1 MKDRPRIPDQPAG
14 TDMDD
19 IEILGSESSIQQWAD
34 AVAAANATPAGGAVA
49 ALASALAAS
58 LVEMV
63 AGLTTRREKYAA
75 VHGYAQE
82 ILERAEVLRA
92 DLLDLARQDAVVIA
106 EYLDALTLPQGTEF
120 ERTARDAAR
129 RASLLEAARVQLE
142 LLDQS
147 AEVAALAEAMV
158 GSGVA
163 TAIGDAATASFLAG
177 AASRSAY
184 WSIRGN
190 LKLIGRPDETR
201 ALVESAVV
209 TLERVEAAE
218 IRVRQVL
225 DERVG

>member
-1 MKDRPRIPDQPAG
+1 
-14 TDMDD
+14 MDD
-19 IEILGSESSIQQWAD
+19 TEILGGESSIQQWSD
-34 AVAAANATPAGGAVA
+34 AVAGASATPAGGAVA

-58 LVEMV
+58 LVAMV

-82 ILERAEVLRA
+82 ILERAEVLRG
-92 DLLDLARQDAVVIA
+92 DLVELARQDAIVIA
-106 EYLDALTLPQGTEF
+106 EYLDALTLPHGTEF

-129 RASLLEAARVQLE
+129 RAALFEAARVQLE
-142 LLDQS
+142 LLDQAS
-147 AEVAALAEAMV
+147 DVASLAEAMV

-163 TAIGDAATASFLAG
+163 TAIGDAATASFLAA

>member
-1 MKDRPRIPDQPAG
+1 
-14 TDMDD
+14 MDD
-19 IEILGSESSIQQWAD
+19 LEVLDGESTIQQWSD

-58 LVEMV
+58 LVAMV

-75 VHGYAQE
+75 VHAYARE
-82 ILERAEVLRA
+82 TFERADLLRA
-92 DLLDLARQDAVVIA
+92 DLVELARHDAIVVA
-106 EYLDALTLPQGTEF
+106 EYMDALTLPQETEF

-129 RASLLEAARVQLE
+129 RAALLEAARVQLE
-142 LLDQS
+142 LLDS
-147 AEVAALAEAMV
+147 AADVAGLAEAMV

-163 TAIGDAATASFLAG
+163 TAIGDAATASFLAA

-190 LKLIGRPDETR
+190 LKAIGRPGETR
-201 ALVESAVV
+201 VLVESAVV

>member
-1 MKDRPRIPDQPAG
+1 
-14 TDMDD
+14 MD
-19 IEILGSESSIQQWAD
+19 ETEVLGSESSIQQWSD
-34 AVAAANATPAGGAVA
+34 SVAAANATPAGGAVA
-49 ALASALAAS
+49 ALAGALAAS
-58 LVEMV
+58 LVTMV

-82 ILERAEVLRA
+82 ILERGDQLRA
-92 DLLDLARQDAVVIA
+92 ELLELARHDAIVVA
-106 EYLDALTLPQGTEF
+106 EYMDALTLPQATEF
-120 ERTARDAAR
+120 ERTARDAAK
-129 RASLLEAARVQLE
+129 RAALLDAARVQLE
-142 LLDQS
+142 LLDLA
-147 AEVAALAEAMV
+147 AEVTALAEAMV

-163 TAIGDAATASFLAG
+163 TAIGDAATASFMAA

-201 ALVESAVV
+201 PLVESAVL
-209 TLERVEAAE
+209 TLDRVETAE